1 MCRQV
6 VLTLVALTPLAYA
19 GGNAMWG
26 SCDRWDRDR
35 SGCHLTSGH
44 KCNAYLSSGPADAT
58 FELILADLPP
68 STNNKS
74 VHLQWFAPYEAPE
87 FNPLTYRPV
96 WRVYNSPKSA
106 YPKFSDEEFNGGN
119 VRVNETGHAVL
130 RLKAPSTYHVCRNLI
145 RYPHVHIRFCHGE
158 DYVVDRAETVDFGFQ
173 GPVVRGCNGKRFK
186 VQSFRNIT
194 DKAYKQHP
202 LLDKTRTTTSKI
214 VDTSK
219 LATTTNMPTT
229 SKFLNTG
236 ASEEKDGHLVGNSS
250 FDWDA
255 LEFSP
260 VYQCLLERK
269 VYDLTGEGCVDTCP
283 ATTELKHGQCVR
295 KAVGIQVQLQAAWH
309 LQVHCD
315 DACWKAKTSRTR
327 HILRLAAADHLDI
340 PFQEVLNVVLRP
352 ELTSSRR
359 LAEKEMSAASLYLS
373 INTTR
378 IGASKGQE
386 LLEKFIKNIDDASQ
400 ILGLEVQGLTLVK
413 DTPVQDA
420 LDALKSGEAEDE
432 FAQFYSEVEG
442 EDTVVLGSD
451 TTEGL
456 PLAAIVAIAGCVLVL
471 GGLISA
477 GLWFKR
483 RQQLRQAIE
492 SNEATIKAMQ
502 VEMDGTAKLGKEE
515 MDDNAKADS
524 EVQNQV
530 VAEDDRVIEV
540 EM

>member
-1 MCRQV
+1 
-6 VLTLVALTPLAYA
+6 
-19 GGNAMWG
+19 MWG

-44 KCNAYLSSGPADAT
+44 KCSAYLSSGPEDAT

-68 STNNKS
+68 STKNKS

-87 FNPLTYRPV
+87 FNPLTDKPA
-96 WRVYNSPKSA
+96 WRVYNSPKYA

-130 RLKAPSTYHVCRNLI
+130 RLKAPSTYFVCRNLV

-173 GPVVRGCNGKRFK
+173 GPEVRGCSGKRFR

-194 DKAYKQHP
+194 DKTYKQYH
-202 LLDKTRTTTSKI
+202 LLEKPRTTTAKI
-214 VDTSK
+214 IDVTK
-219 LATTTNMPTT
+219 LATTTNMPST
-229 SKFLNTG
+229 SKFLNIG
-236 ASEEKDGHLVGNSS
+236 ASEEKDGRLVGNNS

-260 VYQCLLERK
+260 VYQCLLEKK

-295 KAVGIQVQLQAAWH
+295 KAVGIQVQLKAAWS

-315 DACWKAKTSRTR
+315 DACWKSKTPRTR

-340 PFQEVLNVVLRP
+340 TFQEVLNVVLRP
-352 ELTSSRR
+352 ELASSRR
-359 LAEKEMSAASLYLS
+359 LAEKEMSVANLHLS
-373 INTTR
+373 VNTTR

-386 LLEKFIKNIDDASQ
+386 LLENFIKNIDDASQ
-400 ILGLEVQGLTLVK
+400 ILGLEVKGMTLMK
-413 DTPVQDA
+413 DTSVQDA
-420 LDALKSGEAEDE
+420 LESGEAEDE
-432 FAQFYSEVEG
+432 FAQFYTEVE
-442 EDTVVLGSD
+442 EDDTVVLGSD
-451 TTEGL
+451 TTDGL
-456 PLAAIVAIAGCVLVL
+456 PSAVIVAIAGCVLVL

-483 RQQLRQAIE
+483 RQQLQQATEI
-492 SNEATIKAMQ
+492 NQATIKAMQ

-515 MDDNAKADS
+515 MDDSAKVDS

-530 VAEDDRVIEV
+530 VAEEEEEMEV
-540 EM
+540 EI